1 MDKIIDILDSIAYE
15 KGLKIDDVEN
25 SLKEALIKTAQRM
38 VDTTLI
44 FDANID
50 RANKKL
56 ELFQKIE
63 VVSKDDDRLKEGS
76 LAKEGTPIN
85 PENYISLE
93 EAKEINSDLD
103 IGDFMS
109 YELEFENM
117 GRNAAT
123 ILLSNFEFRLQRFV
137 EENIVGKYKEKVGK
151 TVSGT
156 VTRIDKS
163 DNTYIEIGEIKGI
176 LQRKSRIK
184 GEFFKVGD
192 VVKAVVKSVNID
204 KTNGLL
210 VEISRTSPKFLENLL
225 VLEVPELKDKKIA
238 IEASAR
244 IPGTRSK
251 IALSTIDAQIDPIG
265 AVVGVKG
272 VRIGSVS
279 KQLNGENI
287 DCVEYSEIPEIF
299 ISRALS
305 PAIVHSVKIEK
316 NPENGEKGKATV
328 TIPSDQK
335 SKAIGKAGLN
345 IRLASML
352 TKYDIELIEIG
363 SKTPTLNNETTVQVD
378 EKTTDTASLEALFK

>member
-76 LAKEGTPIN
+76 LTKEGTPIN

-316 NPENGEKGKATV
+316 NPENGEKGKAVV
-328 TIPSDQK
+328 TIPNDQK

-363 SKTPTLNNETTVQVD
+363 SKTPTLNNETNVQVD